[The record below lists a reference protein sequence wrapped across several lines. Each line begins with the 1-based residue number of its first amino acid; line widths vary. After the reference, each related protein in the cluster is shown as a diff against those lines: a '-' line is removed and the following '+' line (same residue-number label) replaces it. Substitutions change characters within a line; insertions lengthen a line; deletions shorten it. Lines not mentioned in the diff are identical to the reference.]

1 MAEFEDGVSISVNN
15 PGCYS
20 NVCMD
25 LTLQSITIGA
35 VVQSEHINDI
45 EGKTKAYFLRHHLTW
60 LFLGTG
66 SSVAFDRAQPV
77 SVSSLAGASG
87 PTTTASTMSSETS
100 TSSGAMRVM
109 KNMVAGWLRDCI
121 VHKNVY
127 SDVQLVHF
135 YQ

>member
-1 MAEFEDGVSISVNN
+1 
-15 PGCYS
+15 
-20 NVCMD
+20 
-25 LTLQSITIGA
+25 
-35 VVQSEHINDI
+35 
-45 EGKTKAYFLRHHLTW
+45 
-60 LFLGTG
+60 
-66 SSVAFDRAQPV
+66 VAFDRAQPV

-87 PTTTASTMSSETS
+87 PTTTASAMSSETS